1 MPNTCK
7 INVQTLRHS
16 INKPFYGSENS
27 VGMDLEAA
35 ISEDILLPRFTRFL
49 IPTGIKI
56 EMPNN
61 CEGQI
66 RSRSGLSL
74 KHGIT
79 VLNSPGTIDPD
90 YRGEIKVILINF
102 GEVTFTITP
111 GMRIAQLVISRV
123 EKVQLVF
130 VDTLKSKSIRGEK
143 GFGSSGLK

>member
-1 MPNTCK
+1 MSYTPK
-7 INVQTLRHS
+7 INIQILNNS

-27 VGMDLEAA
+27 AGMDLEAA
-35 ISEDILLPRFTRFL
+35 ISKDILLPRFERFL

-66 RSRSGLSL
+66 RPRSGLSL

-90 YRGEIKVILINF
+90 YRGEIKIIIINL
-102 GEVTFTITP
+102 GETAFTITP